1 MIRVLVLAV
10 VLSAAASA
18 RAQDAVA
25 DAAAAAAALETAV
38 AGLPAAEG
46 ARDRVAALTAL
57 IQAEEAALAALR
69 DSLRQARLRENALTV
84 QFEAERARIAQLLG
98 VLAQLDPE
106 PGPRLLL
113 HPQGPV
119 GTVRAAMILA
129 DVTPGLQAEAE
140 KLRNELEEL
149 AALRRVQTDAAGTVT
164 AALAA
169 AQAARAALSQAIS
182 DRTDLPLRFEADA
195 AAMAAVAASAR
206 TIADLAT
213 GLVPEPDPAGDFAAQ
228 GGRLP
233 LPVRGTVLRRA
244 GEADPR
250 GVARPGLTLAT
261 RPGALVTAP
270 WAATIRFRGPLGD
283 YGNVMIL
290 EPGSGYLV
298 VLAGFGTL
306 YGEVG
311 EVVAQGAPLGLMG
324 GTLPGAG
331 EFLAT
336 ADEGSGVRDS
346 ETLYIE
352 FRQGAEP
359 VDPAPWF
366 TATGE

>member
-1 MIRVLVLAV
+1 MIRAATLLVALAAP
-10 VLSAAASA
+10 AA
-18 RAQDAVA
+18 AQDAA
-25 DAAAAAAALETAV
+25 ANAAAAAEAVQAAI

-57 IQAEEAALAALR
+57 IQAEEAALAGLR
-69 DSLRQARLRENALTV
+69 DGLRQARLRENALTV

-106 PGPRLLL
+106 PGPKLLL
-113 HPQGPV
+113 HPEGPA

-129 DVTPGLQAEAE
+129 DVTPALQAEAE
-140 KLRNELEEL
+140 RLKAELAEL
-149 AALRRVQTDAAGTVT
+149 AALRKVQADAAATIT

-169 AQAARAALSQAIS
+169 AQEARTALSQAIS
-182 DRTDLPLRFEADA
+182 DRTDLPKRFEEDA
-195 AAMAAVAASAR
+195 EAMAAVAASAE

-228 GGRLP
+228 GGKLP
-233 LPVRGTVLRRA
+233 LPVRGTLLRRA
-244 GEADPR
+244 GEADAR
-250 GVARPGLTLAT
+250 GVTRPGIALAT

-270 WAATIRFRGPLGD
+270 WAATIRYRGPLSD

-290 EPGSGYLV
+290 EPGSGYLI
-298 VLAGFGTL
+298 VLAGLGTL
-306 YGEVG
+306 YGETG

-324 GTLPGAG
+324 GALPGPG
-331 EFLAT
+331 EFLSA
-336 ADEGSGVRDS
+336 ADEGTGARDS

-352 FRQGAEP
+352 LRHGADP

-366 TATGE
+366 AETGE